1 LPGPQARTCSA
12 RTGLRDS
19 PIYSA
24 LIALLIASLAVS
36 KKLHEK
42 QQRRLAEQAKKAR
55 QKKEHRR
62 ANLITVGIA
71 VAVAIAVV
79 LAIVLEG
86 GGPGANVGV
95 AASEANCT
103 ERETFESEGN
113 QHVDLGMPVEYKA
126 NPPTTGDH
134 WPPEAI
140 ADAGFSEEPIDPE
153 RLVHN
158 QEHGQLVIYYNPE
171 ANEEVLDQIE
181 ELVEQEGQATIGV
194 PWDGIKEPYNYV
206 LTAWDGESDEG
217 VQMSCESPSQE
228 VWNTWREDFQG
239 RGPESVG
246 IPTFSE

>member
-1 LPGPQARTCSA
+1 
-12 RTGLRDS
+12 
-19 PIYSA
+19 
-24 LIALLIASLAVS
+24 VS

-42 QQRRLAEQAKKAR
+42 QQRRLAEEAKKAR

-71 VAVAIAVV
+71 AAVAITVV
-79 LAIVLEG
+79 LLIVLEG

-95 AASEANCT
+95 AASKANCT
-103 ERETFESEGN
+103 ERETFKSEGN
-113 QHVDLGMPVEYKA
+113 QHVDLGTPVEYEA
-126 NPPTTGDH
+126 NPPTTGNH
-134 WPPEAI
+134 WPSEGLAE
-140 ADAGFSEEPIDPE
+140 AGFYEVSEDPVNPE
-153 RLVHN
+153 SVVHN

-181 ELVEQEGQATIGV
+181 ELVEQEPQATIGV
-194 PWDGIKEPYNYV
+194 PWDDIEEPYNYV

-217 VQMSCESPSQE
+217 VQMSCQRPSQE